1 MITQVL
7 LTDMYQLTMMQG
19 LFTQQKHRIR
29 CVFDRF
35 YRTNPFQGAYT
46 VVAGLEQV
54 IEYVKGLHFSEEDI
68 AYLRTTGVFTE
79 PFLEYLCST
88 RRICGVPRR
97 SLASCRSG

>member
-35 YRTNPFQGAYT
+35 YRTNPFQGAYLAVKEILCKT
-46 VVAGLEQV
+46 GLSV
-54 IEYVKGLHFSEEDI
+54 SPG
-68 AYLRTTGVFTE
+68 
-79 PFLEYLCST
+79 
-88 RRICGVPRR
+88 
-97 SLASCRSG
+97 